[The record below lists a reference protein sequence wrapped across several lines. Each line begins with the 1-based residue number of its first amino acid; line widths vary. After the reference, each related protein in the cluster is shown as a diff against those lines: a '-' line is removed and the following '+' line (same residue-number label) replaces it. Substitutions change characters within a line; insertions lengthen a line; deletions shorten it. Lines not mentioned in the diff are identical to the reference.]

1 MPDTTNS
8 PLVSILI
15 PLYNAEKYIGDLLE
29 WCIRQPY
36 KNIEVVVVDDHSTDN
51 SFAIAKRYENDRIH
65 VLTNPKKGSQSA
77 RNYAFE
83 HSTGQYVKFHDA
95 DDYGSD
101 NLILKQVERM
111 LKDGDENAIV
121 FSSLHTLSTNGSLYS
136 LKSYNDKDY
145 DDPIDYLSTAYR
157 SFSFHCPHCFLLN
170 RQTVEKVGGWK
181 EDVMILQDNHF
192 FTKAVEQASKMLY
205 VEGEYAIWRIFNDS
219 QHLHCRTTEKMK
231 NGIHTICDMA
241 NTLLR
246 HRDDQKTRQIVS
258 DFIGQY
264 VYRDIRSFYPILPY
278 VDSVCKQNGLE
289 WTKVKSERLGFLYSI
304 LGWKYTTLLID
315 KWKKMGK
322 LFTHLVNRKG

>member
-121 FSSLHTLSTNGSLYS
+121 FSSRHTMEDYGSFGNN
-136 LKSYNDKDY
+136 KQYNDRDF
-145 DDPIDYLSTAYR
+145 DDPIDYLYTAYR
-157 SFSFHCPHCFLLN
+157 TFSFHCPHCFLLN

-181 EDVMILQDNHF
+181 EDVMILQDSHF

-205 VEGEYAIWRIFNDS
+205 VDEEYAIWRIFNDN
-219 QHLHCRTTEKMK
+219 QHIHCRTTEKMR

-246 HRDDQKTRQIVS
+246 HRDDQETRQMLS

-264 VYRDIRSFYPILPY
+264 VYRDIRSFRPILSY
-278 VDSVCKQNGLE
+278 LDSVCKRNGLE
-289 WTKVKSERLGFLYSI
+289 WTKIKSPRLGFLYSTV
-304 LGWKYTTLLID
+304 GWEQTTMIIQY
-315 KWKKMGK
+315 WKKFK
-322 LFTHLVNRKG
+322 IQYLHIKD